1 MKHALR
7 MPALPTTP
15 RLERLTPTMVA
26 QEVDDVLERWRALVR
41 VEHPLDFTRRPSALA
56 ERMALLTTWAQTG
69 RGLDAFELD
78 EILIDAMNVFYRR
91 PIDPTAPPIP
101 EIDTDLYPDFREEP
115 SDVITCVLLAA
126 LARRALHP
134 YTPPGKP
141 VEVPRGR
148 VISAARLAP
157 LASVA
162 TSRIHQ
168 LRKRFKRSAGTAIIG
183 KDAARYLAERGVLGF
198 LPEPI
203 DSWGNELRNFRL
215 GPKMSHRASA
225 TRIHQLHSEYLKL
238 RKLTGVAPEVLDGL
252 ERLLKTHNQLATP
265 ERRVRAMRKG

>member
-1 MKHALR
+1 

-15 RLERLTPTMVA
+15 RLERLTPAMVA
-26 QEVDDVLERWRALVR
+26 EEVDDVLERWRALVR
-41 VEHPLDFTRRPSALA
+41 VEHPFDFTRRPSALA

-78 EILIDAMNVFYRR
+78 EVLIDVMSVLYRR

-134 YTPPGKP
+134 PPGKP
-141 VEVPRGR
+141 IEVPRGR

-168 LRKRFKRSAGTAIIG
+168 LRKRFKRSVGTAIIG

-203 DSWGNELRNFRL
+203 DAWGNELRDFRL
-215 GPKMSHRASA
+215 APKMSPRAETA
-225 TRIHQLHSEYLKL
+225 RMHQLLNEYHRL
-238 RKLTGVAPEVLDGL
+238 RQLSDLSDEARSGL
-252 ERLLKTHNQLATP
+252 ERLYRTHNQLATP
-265 ERRVRAMRKG
+265 GRHLRTLRPA